1 METELS
7 ALIDSPLQPSLRAVL
22 DEVGVDRFAN
32 RELSRLDFGQ
42 RLLELAADRALPVLD
57 RVKFL
62 AIFSELLDEFFQVR
76 VAGLED
82 QEVAGV
88 RTRSSDGLRPA
99 EQLAAIRDRVLELI
113 AYEEEVFSQHLAPAL
128 RESQVELVEY
138 SELAGE
144 DVAFLKAYFQRDVF
158 PVLTPL
164 AVDPGHPFPYI
175 SNLSINLIV
184 EVRDPRS
191 DELRYAR
198 VKVPP
203 LLDRFVVLPDQSRV
217 VRLEELI
224 ADNLPTLFPGVSLG
238 EHAVF
243 RLTRNTDLALE
254 EDEADDLLVAI
265 EAELR
270 RRRFGRAVRLEV
282 ERNTP
287 TRFREMLVR
296 ELDLD
301 DDAVYEATIPLGLHN
316 LWTIVNL
323 DRPDLRSEKWV
334 PRIPAR
340 LRVAEGEQPSIFRTL
355 RERDLL
361 VHHPYESFAASVE
374 SFIEQAADDPQVVGI
389 KQTLYRTS
397 GNSPIVAPL
406 IRASEQGKQ
415 VAALV
420 ELKARFDELANI
432 EWAKALE
439 DAGVHV
445 VYGIVGLKTHSKTSL
460 VIRKEGQAL
469 RRYCH
474 IGTGNYNSKTART
487 YEDLGLLT
495 ADDRIG
501 TDVGSLFNF
510 LTGYARDVDYREI
523 LVAPDSMRERLIAL
537 IDEQAE
543 LGAAGRI
550 VLKLNGLTDPA
561 IIDALYLAAMQGCCV
576 ELIVRGLCSIRAGR
590 APYSDGIRVRSI
602 VGDFL
607 EHSRVYQFGSP
618 EAPGGLRCYL
628 GSADLMERNLDRRVE
643 VLTPIHEP
651 KIQARLSHILELAL
665 QDDQHAWTL
674 LEDQTWLRV
683 KGEAKA
689 SLQQALMEEVRAL
702 PRG

>member
-1 METELS
+1 METNPEPYHEASLEAAR
-7 ALIDSPLQPSLRAVL
+7 ALLEEA
-22 DEVGVDRFAN
+22 GVERFAN

-42 RLLELAADRALPVLD
+42 RLLELADDETLLPLD

-82 QEVAGV
+82 QEAAGV
-88 RTRSSDGLRPA
+88 RTRSSDGLRPT
-99 EQLAAIRDRVLELI
+99 EQLQGIRKRVLELVDL
-113 AYEEEVFSQHLAPAL
+113 EERIFTASLVPAL
-128 RESQVELVEY
+128 SERQVELVEY
-138 SELAGE
+138 ASLGEEDLVFLAHHFE
-144 DVAFLKAYFQRDVF
+144 RDVF

-175 SNLSINLIV
+175 SNLSLNLVV

-191 DELRYAR
+191 NELRLAR

-203 LLDRFVVLPDQSRV
+203 LLDRFVALPDGQRL
-217 VRLEELI
+217 VRLEQVI
-224 ADNLPTLFPGVSLG
+224 AANLNSLFPGVEVG

-270 RRRFGRAVRLEV
+270 RRRFGRAVRLEL
-282 ERNTP
+282 ERGTP
-287 TRFREMLVR
+287 ERFAEVLVR

-301 DDAVYEATIPLGLHN
+301 AESVYESAIPLGLGD
-316 LWTIVNL
+316 LWSVYGI
-323 DRPDLRSEKWV
+323 DRPELRSETWA
-334 PRIPAR
+334 PRVPAR
-340 LRVAEGEQPSIFRTL
+340 VAAVEPERQSIFKLL
-355 RERDLL
+355 RERDML
-361 VHHPYESFAASVE
+361 VHHPYEAFSATVEAFVQEAAM
-374 SFIEQAADDPQVVGI
+374 DPKVVGI

-397 GNSPIVAPL
+397 GDSPIVAAL
-406 IRASEQGKQ
+406 IKASEHGKQ

-460 VIRKEGQAL
+460 VIRKEGQNL
-469 RRYCH
+469 RHYCH
-474 IGTGNYNSKTART
+474 VGTGNYNSKTARS

-495 ADDRIG
+495 ADERIG
-501 TDVGSLFNF
+501 MDVGALFNY
-510 LTGYARDVDYREI
+510 LTGYARGVDYRELI
-523 LVAPDSMRERLIAL
+523 VAPDAMRDRLIAL
-537 IDEQAE
+537 IGEQAN

-550 VLKLNGLTDPA
+550 VLKCNGLTDPA
-561 IIDALYLAAMQGCCV
+561 IIDALYLASMAGCAV
-576 ELIVRGLCSIRAGR
+576 RLIVRGLCSIRSGN
-590 APYSDGIRVRSI
+590 APYSAGIEVRSI

-607 EHSRVYQFGSP
+607 EHSRIYQFGSH
-618 EAPGGLRCYL
+618 EAPGGMRTYI

-643 VLTPIHEP
+643 VLTPIHDPAGQE
-651 KIQARLSHILELAL
+651 RLRLVLELAL
-665 QDDQHAWTL
+665 TDDTQAWKL
-674 LEDQTWLRV
+674 QADQRWTRQR
-683 KGEAKA
+683 GASGT
-689 SLQQALMEEVRAL
+689 SLQATLMDEVSQL
-702 PRG
+702 PRA